1 VEKEQ
6 SEQEKR
12 KEEQDKVDSNKKKDE
27 EQQDKIKKAKERVGL
42 FFFFF
47 LLLPF
52 FCFLD
57 FSFFFFLLLPFFYF
71 LDFLVEME
79 KKRKTWHNCKRERQW
94 KKNKVSKKKG
104 ICFFKTLNHRP
115 FKRLIS
121 WPSEIWEYPLLRDI
135 YSCKR

>member
-27 EQQDKIKKAKERVGL
+27 EQQDKIKKAKER
-42 FFFFF
+42 
-47 LLLPF
+47 
-52 FCFLD
+52 
-57 FSFFFFLLLPFFYF
+57 
-71 LDFLVEME
+71 EQKE
-79 KKRKTWHNCKRERQW
+79 KERVI
-94 KKNKVSKKKG
+94 KKLNDSTIG